1 MNILLAEKLSKTY
14 GEKNLFT
21 DLTFGIEK
29 GQKLALI
36 ARNGTGKSTLLSIIG
51 GTESPDSG
59 QIVLRNDIRVSFL
72 QQDPEFDPEASVLDL
87 IFSSKNEVINLI
99 RDYENCLLQ
108 IENSTDHSI
117 PPELENITRMMDQLD
132 VWNYESNIKQILDKF
147 QIKDFNQKAKELS
160 GGQKKK
166 ISLASALI
174 NESDL
179 LILDEPTNHLDID
192 MIEWLEEYLKKPNL
206 SLLMVTHD
214 RYFLN
219 RVCDEILE
227 LENGQLFRYKGKYEY
242 YLEKKDERVENEKA
256 ETEKA
261 RSLYRKELDWMR
273 KTPQARTTKSKSRID
288 SFYEIEEKA
297 FKANS
302 QEMKSFGVISERMG
316 SKILEI
322 NNLHFSYENK
332 KILHDFTYTVKRG
345 ERIGIV
351 GPNGCGKSTL
361 LKLIHGDL
369 KPLSGKIAI
378 GSSVQ
383 FGYYS
388 QDGLEVDES
397 LRLIDI
403 LKEHTEWIRLKNGRE
418 ISASVFLTHFG
429 FAHTTQWNYYN
440 NLSGGEKRRFHL
452 LLMLSKNP
460 NFLLLDEP
468 TNDFDIET
476 MNTLEDF
483 LLDFDGCVFI
493 VSHDRFLLDKVC
505 DHIFVFEEN
514 GNVKDFYSS
523 YSQYRQSKKK
533 ELALQKKQPS
543 SFTTETTEKKSVREP
558 VIKRSYKEEVEYQ
571 TLEKEIETLEITSKQ
586 LLNQLNSGE
595 TDSKLLTDWAMEY
608 EKTQNDIELK
618 TNRWIELDEKNSS
631 K

>member
-1 MNILLAEKLSKTY
+1 MNILLAEKLSKIY
-14 GEKNLFT
+14 GEKTLFT

-36 ARNGTGKSTLLSIIG
+36 ARNGTGKSTLLNILG
-51 GTESPDSG
+51 NKETPDSG
-59 QIVLRNDIRVSFL
+59 QIVLRNDIRVSYL

-87 IFSSKNEVINLI
+87 IFSSQNKTILLI
-99 RDYENCLLQ
+99 KQYEECL
-108 IENSTDHSI
+108 IEIEKSKDNVVPDSFEEI
-117 PPELENITRMMDQLD
+117 VRQMDQLD
-132 VWNYESNIKQILDKF
+132 AWNFENSIKQILGKF
-147 QIKDFNQKAKELS
+147 QITDLSQKAKELS

-174 NESDL
+174 NEADL

-227 LENGQLFRYKGKYEY
+227 LENGQIYRYKGKYEY
-242 YLEKKDERVENEKA
+242 YLEKKDERIENEKS

-261 RSLYRKELDWMR
+261 RSLYKRELDWMR

-297 FKANS
+297 SKT
-302 QEMKSFGVISERMG
+302 QQQGLKSFGVISERIG
-316 SKILEI
+316 NKILEI
-322 NNLHFSYENK
+322 NNLHFSYESK
-332 KILHDFTYTVKRG
+332 KIIQNFTYTLKKG
-345 ERIGIV
+345 ERIGVV

-361 LKLIHGDL
+361 LKLISGIL
-369 KPLSGKIAI
+369 KPDAGKISK
-378 GSSVQ
+378 GSTVQ

-388 QDGLEVDES
+388 QDGLVVDES
-397 LRLIDI
+397 KRLIDI
-403 LKEHTEWIRLKNGRE
+403 LKEHTEWIKLKNGKE
-418 ISASVFLTHFG
+418 ISASIFLSYFG
-429 FAHTTQWNYYN
+429 FAHTTQWNYFS

-452 LLMLSKNP
+452 LLTLSKNP

-476 MNTLEDF
+476 MNVLEEF
-483 LLDFDGCVFI
+483 LLDFDGCVLI
-493 VSHDRFLLDKVC
+493 VSHDRFLLDKVA

-514 GNVKDFYSS
+514 GIVKDYYSS
-523 YSQYRQSKKK
+523 YSQYRLSKKK
-533 ELALQKKQPS
+533 ELNQQKKNSTPTNS
-543 SFTTETTEKKSVREP
+543 EANNKKPARE
-558 VIKRSYKEEVEYQ
+558 IIKKRSYKEEHEYHS
-571 TLEKEIETLEITSKQ
+571 LEKEIAELEQKSIN
-586 LLNQLNSGE
+586 LIELLNSGE
-595 TDSKLLTDWAMEY
+595 SNGDLLTKWSLEY
-608 EKTQNDIELK
+608 EQTQLLLDEK
-618 TNRWIELDEKNSS
+618 TNRWIALDEIG
-631 K
+631 

>member
-14 GEKNLFT
+14 GEKTLFT

-36 ARNGTGKSTLLSIIG
+36 ARNGTGKSTLLNILG
-51 GTESPDSG
+51 NKETPDSG
-59 QIVLRNDIRVSFL
+59 QIVLRNDIRVSYL

-87 IFSSKNEVINLI
+87 IFSSENKTILLIKQYEECLIAIEKSKDNLVPDSFEEI
-99 RDYENCLLQ
+99 VRQ
-108 IENSTDHSI
+108 
-117 PPELENITRMMDQLD
+117 MDQLD
-132 VWNYESNIKQILDKF
+132 AWNFENSIKQILGKF
-147 QIKDFNQKAKELS
+147 QITNLSQKAKELS

-174 NESDL
+174 NEADL

-227 LENGQLFRYKGKYEY
+227 LENGQIFRYKGKYEY
-242 YLEKKDERVENEKA
+242 YLEKKDERIENEKS

-261 RSLYRKELDWMR
+261 RSLYKRELDWMR

-297 FKANS
+297 FKS
-302 QEMKSFGVISERMG
+302 QQQGMKSFGVISERIG
-316 SKILEI
+316 NKILEI
-322 NNLHFSYENK
+322 NNLHFSYESK
-332 KILHDFTYTVKRG
+332 KIIQDFTYTLKKG
-345 ERIGIV
+345 ERIGVV

-361 LKLIHGDL
+361 LKLISGIL
-369 KPLSGKIAI
+369 KPDAGKISK
-378 GSSVQ
+378 GSTVQ

-397 LRLIDI
+397 KRLIDI
-403 LKEHTEWIRLKNGRE
+403 LKEHTEWIKLKNGKE
-418 ISASVFLTHFG
+418 ISASIFLTYFG
-429 FAHTTQWNYYN
+429 FAHTTQWNYFS

-452 LLMLSKNP
+452 LLTLSKNP

-483 LLDFDGCVFI
+483 LLDFDGCVLI
-493 VSHDRFLLDKVC
+493 VSHDRFLLDKVA

-514 GNVKDFYSS
+514 GIVKDYYSS
-523 YSQYRQSKKK
+523 YSQYRLSKKK
-533 ELALQKKQPS
+533 ELNQQKKS
-543 SFTTETTEKKSVREP
+543 STPTNSEINDRKPARE
-558 VIKRSYKEEVEYQ
+558 IIKKRSFKEDQEYHS
-571 TLEKEIETLEITSKQ
+571 LEKEIAELEQKSKN
-586 LLNQLNSGE
+586 LIELLNSGE
-595 TDSKLLTDWAMEY
+595 SNGDLLTKWSIEY
-608 EKTQNDIELK
+608 EEAQQQLDIK
-618 TNRWIELDEKNSS
+618 TNRWIELDEIG
-631 K
+631 